1 MPLDDSLIAQ
11 ARAQTAL
18 TRAVIARAAPPDPLE
33 DDPRCGRCSHVSV
46 CLPDEHRRRPTAR
59 RISVADPVGRVLHLA
74 TAGSR
79 ASLRRGQVQVRAGD
93 DPPATVPLGQVAG
106 LVVHGNADVSAALLR
121 ELLERGFAIV
131 WCAWSGRVI
140 GWASSAAAPNGDAR
154 GPQHRLSADRR
165 LAAARALVAGKVRN
179 QAAMLRRH
187 GREERVQLRTLAH
200 AAASAP
206 TAEALFGIEGRAASL
221 YFRCWPTLLGPDWAT
236 ITRRTRRPARDP
248 VNAALNLVYGLL
260 LADLLRSIVA
270 CGLDPAGGVFHSA
283 GHNKPALA
291 LDLMEEFRAPVA
303 DSAVLWSINNGELRS
318 GDFRSDLDAVRLTQR
333 GRNALIAAYERRA
346 TSEFR
351 HPHFGYQ
358 VQWRR
363 AMEIQAR
370 MFLAYVLGEREEYRP
385 IELR

>member
-1 MPLDDSLIAQ
+1 
-11 ARAQTAL
+11 
-18 TRAVIARAAPPDPLE
+18 
-33 DDPRCGRCSHVSV
+33 
-46 CLPDEHRRRPTAR
+46 
-59 RISVADPVGRVLHLA
+59 
-74 TAGSR
+74 
-79 ASLRRGQVQVRAGD
+79 
-93 DPPATVPLGQVAG
+93 
-106 LVVHGNADVSAALLR
+106 
-121 ELLERGFAIV
+121 
-131 WCAWSGRVI
+131 
-140 GWASSAAAPNGDAR
+140 
-154 GPQHRLSADRR
+154 
-165 LAAARALVAGKVRN
+165 
-179 QAAMLRRH
+179 
-187 GREERVQLRTLAH
+187 VQLRALAN

-206 TAEALFGIEGRAASL
+206 TPEALFGIEGRAASL

-248 VNAALNLVYGLL
+248 INAALNLVYGLL
-260 LADLLRSIVA
+260 LADQLRSIVA

-303 DSAVLWSINNGELRS
+303 DSAVLWAINNGELRA
-318 GDFRSDLDAVRLTQR
+318 GDFRTDLDAVRLTQR

-370 MFLAYVLGEREEYRP
+370 LFLAYVLGGRQEYRP